1 MDCVDKKLLKYIP
14 AKLRPYCVWLDV
26 EKDYYDKRKRT
37 YYAIFE
43 KDGKEYS
50 SEYVDSINELIWNCR
65 QVLEEMEGK
74 K

>member
-1 MDCVDKKLLKYIP
+1 MNYVNEKLLKYIP

-43 KDGKEYS
+43 KDGKEYN
-50 SEYVDSINELIWNCR
+50 SEYVDSISELIWNCK
-65 QVLEEMEGK
+65 QVLKEMEENK
-74 K
+74 